1 MSELV
6 ERITE
11 AMARSD
17 YADVWDAL
25 PEINRRNIAQ
35 RYVGNA
41 TAAADYMREH
51 FTDHAG
57 EFGFES
63 EQWVQTPKNT
73 GRPLRP
79 GEPSTLG
86 ERLRNAGWWI
96 ETRFSKTVR
105 DE

>member
-1 MSELV
+1 MTV
-6 ERITE
+6 EQHR
-11 AMARSD
+11 
-17 YADVWDAL
+17 
-25 PEINRRNIAQ
+25 
-35 RYVGNA
+35 
-41 TAAADYMREH
+41 AAAIADDVREH
-51 FTDHAG
+51 FTDHAEELG
-57 EFGFES
+57 LES

-79 GEPSTLG
+79 GEPLSLG